1 MFYRVLGAPGRTR
14 TCALQIR
21 RLLLY
26 PLSYWGPEVLPT
38 RNRGHGVP
46 CVRDLLTADSTH
58 LDRILLCTVR
68 GPGNTLGR

>member
-26 PLSYWGPEVLPT
+26 PLSYWGLEVRRTGIATSAIP
-38 RNRGHGVP
+38 
-46 CVRDLLTADSTH
+46 AF
-58 LDRILLCTVR
+58 RIS
-68 GPGNTLGR
+68 